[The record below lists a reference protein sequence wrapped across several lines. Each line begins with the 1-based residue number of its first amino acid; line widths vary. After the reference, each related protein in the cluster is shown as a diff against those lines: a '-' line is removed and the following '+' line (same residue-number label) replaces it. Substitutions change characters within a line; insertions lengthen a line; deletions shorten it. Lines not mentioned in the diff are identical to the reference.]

1 MNSDSVTLVAVL
13 YLNRNWGL
21 ATQETEKEA
30 VWNTETIQYL
40 HDDACVFLKTS
51 QVLWKLT
58 ICEL

>member
-40 HDDACVFLKTS
+40 HDDACIFLKTS
-51 QVLWKLT
+51 QVL
-58 ICEL
+58 